1 MNNQK
6 KTFLNNT
13 HFVILIPVLV
23 CILALAVALFIKP
36 VEVSGAIESFK
47 ANALN
52 AMAPFYLWLGLG
64 VVVFCLFIAFSKYGN
79 VRLGAEKPEFSTFS
93 WIAMMFCA
101 GMGSSLM
108 YWSAAEWVYYMSTP
122 PQGVEPFS
130 QQAQELAM
138 VYGSYHWGITPWA
151 LYVVGAIA
159 LGVRYYLHKKPELSL
174 SACCA
179 AVIGEKRVNTLT
191 GRIID
196 IIFILGLLAGQAC
209 TLAFGTPM
217 ICEML
222 HRVLGI
228 ERSFAM
234 TVIVMC
240 VVTMIFMITSWAG
253 IGKGMKNVS
262 TYTAYAAIAIAIF
275 FLIAGPTMYELKHG
289 TQMFGYQLQNFIGMS
304 TWTDPIGNSGFP
316 ESWTAFYWA
325 WWLALG
331 PWVWVYAARVS
342 KGRTLRQMIM
352 GMVLCGTAGDW
363 LYFTTVSPTGLW
375 MQNNGI
381 VDLVT
386 EMTQK
391 GPEYAVASLVEN
403 MPFGSI
409 LMVIW
414 IFVAV
419 FLLSTTYDSVTFTIA
434 ATTAKRLSEGE
445 EPNRMYRLLLA
456 GVIIA
461 TPLGFLFADAPLSA
475 VQSAAFLT
483 AIPIGVLC
491 IFSMVSAIKYL
502 KRDFGDMSSEQII
515 QACNDPNFVPRSV
528 LEEKEDQASCSR

>member
-1 MNNQK
+1 MKETK

-13 HFVILIPVLV
+13 HFIILIPVLV
-23 CILALAVALFIKP
+23 CILGLAIALFSRP
-36 VEVSGAIESFK
+36 AQVSSAIETFK
-47 ANALN
+47 GEALN
-52 AMAPFYLWLGLG
+52 TMAPFYLWLGLG
-64 VVVFCLFIAFSKYGN
+64 VVAFCIFIALSKYGN
-79 VRLGAEKPEFSTFS
+79 VRLGAEKPEFNTFS

-108 YWSAAEWVYYMSTP
+108 YWSAAEWVYYISSP
-122 PQGVEPFS
+122 PHGAEPFS
-130 QQAQELAM
+130 QAAQEFSM

-151 LYVVGAIA
+151 IYVVGAIA
-159 LGVRYYLHKKPELSL
+159 LGIRYYIHKKPELSL

-222 HRVLGI
+222 HRLTGV
-228 ERSFAM
+228 EQSFGL
-234 TVIVMC
+234 TVGVMC
-240 VVTMIFMITSWAG
+240 AVTMIFMVTSWAG
-253 IGKGMKNVS
+253 IGKGMKNVA
-262 TYTAYAAIAIAIF
+262 TYTAYVALAIAVF
-275 FLIAGPTMYELKHG
+275 FLIAGPTLFELKHA

-304 TWTDPIGNSGFP
+304 TWTDAVANGGFP
-316 ESWTAFYWA
+316 EAWTAFYWA

-331 PWVWVYAARVS
+331 PWVWVYTVRVS
-342 KGRTLRQMIM
+342 KGRTLRQMIL

-363 LYFTTVSPTGLW
+363 LYFGTISPTGLW
-375 MQNNGI
+375 MQNNG
-381 VDLVT
+381 VADLVT
-386 EMTQK
+386 EFNTA
-391 GPEYAVASLVEN
+391 GPASAVATLVEN
-403 MPFGSI
+403 MPFGTI
-409 LMVIW
+409 LMVVW
-414 IFVAV
+414 VLTAV

-434 ATTAKRLSEGE
+434 ATTAKQLKEGE
-445 EPNRMYRLLLA
+445 EPNRLYRLLLA

-491 IFSMVSAIKYL
+491 IFSMISAMKYL
-502 KRDFGDMSSEQII
+502 RRDFGHMSSDQII
-515 QACNDPNFVPRSV
+515 AAGKDPNFMPEAL
-528 LEEKEDQASCSR
+528 LESAEAKAGKED